1 MFFPTGGVIPPFGI
15 MENKG
20 KQQGT
25 KEQKKRRER
34 RTREAVRSDEY
45 LEEDAE
51 LSRAWQEGAF
61 SKELGEEV
69 ARLHAMEVPE
79 GCRAATLRR
88 YEQIALSLAEVR
100 PCFPREWK
108 YREFE
113 DGLGQVETSLCLPPE
128 WERDQLKISQE
139 QKLSFAGNGGVIP
152 EEKRPQIK
160 ARYFKKK
167 AIEAGSLRERR
178 WGAWR
183 RLLHPKVGVF
193 KRNEKTFK
201 MEMTPRG
208 KEWLKKIARAEAM
221 QWASGNER
229 MGLPVKS
236 TWGHLT
242 PGEEGEPRRL
252 KSKILTNELVRDLA
266 FEWLRDD
273 LALVRFL
280 QSLLASYDTL
290 SKSFYPHKV
299 TTAQAMS
306 ARILKTQDD
315 NWRLSRRIDALC
327 ASGVVSQK
335 HLNKFKEEIRKKGR
349 AAVKERTSLSG

>member
-1 MFFPTGGVIPPFGI
+1 MD
-15 MENKG
+15 E
-20 KQQGT
+20 QQDT
-25 KEQKKRRER
+25 KEQEKRRRR
-34 RTREAVRSDEY
+34 RTREAVRSDEA

-51 LSRAWQEGAF
+51 LSEAWQEGAL
-61 SKELGEEV
+61 SEEIGEEV
-69 ARLHAMEVPE
+69 ARDHAMKAPKESR
-79 GCRAATLRR
+79 GATYIR
-88 YEQIALSLAEVR
+88 YESIALSLATVR
-100 PCFPREWK
+100 PCFPSVPSDSMEGRRQERWK
-108 YREFE
+108 A
-113 DGLGQVETSLCLPPE
+113 
-128 WERDQLKISQE
+128 DQLKKLGRQE
-139 QKLSFAGNGGVIP
+139 LSLDRWRGVIP
-152 EEKRPQIK
+152 EEKRPQIN
-160 ARYFKKK
+160 ARHFKKD
-167 AIEAGSLRERR
+167 AIERGSLRKRVR
-178 WGAWR
+178 AASR
-183 RLLHPKVGVF
+183 RLLNPKVGVF

-208 KEWLKKIARAEAM
+208 KEWLEKIARAEAM

-266 FEWLRDD
+266 FEWLRDKR
-273 LALVRFL
+273 ALVRFL

-315 NWRLSRRIDALC
+315 NWRLSRRVDALC
-327 ASGVVSQK
+327 ASGVVVTQK